1 MWELILSGLVQS
13 LHLTNIL
20 VMLLGVL
27 IGMVFGAIPGLTGAA
42 AMTILL
48 PITFVF
54 PAETGVLFLL
64 GIWNAAVYAGSI
76 PAIVLN
82 IPGTAASAATTLD
95 GYELAKQGK
104 ATKAL
109 RASVVGSTVGAF
121 ASALTLLFL
130 SPPLAKLSLMFGPA
144 EMFSFTLFGLM
155 IIITLSSGNLVKGLI
170 SGLLGLLMSTIGF
183 APSGT
188 IRFAVTPDLVDG
200 FPIIVTLIGLFTF
213 PEVFALIREK
223 KSVVGQGGGVLLQ
236 ADSFLLKFKDWTQNA
251 GNFVR
256 SSIIGSIIGVLPGA
270 GPTIAGFVSY
280 NEAKR
285 ASKHPE
291 NFGHGEIAGVIAS
304 DTANNAAV
312 LSSLVPALTLGIP
325 GSVDAVIILAA
336 LTMHGILPGP
346 MLFQENGMLVYTV
359 FMGVFVCNLIMLGVG
374 VLSARHIAQ
383 LSRLRSSILAPMI
396 IVFAL
401 VGSFAVRNDWF
412 DVFSAFGIGL
422 VGYGL
427 REMDIPL
434 APMVLGVILGPILER
449 NLYQMLVLFGGHYVD
464 LLKLPIFLAFMA
476 FSVLSVVMPLWRS
489 RNEAKLSARNMA
501 LEAMKH
507 KKERC

>member
-1 MWELILSGLVQS
+1 MLDLMLSGLANAVHIPN
-13 LHLTNIL
+13 LLA
-20 VMLLGVL
+20 MLLGVL
-27 IGMVFGAIPGLTGAA
+27 IGMVFGAIPGLTAAA

-48 PITFVF
+48 PLTFVF
-54 PAETGVLFLL
+54 PAEMGVLFLL

-95 GYELAKQGK
+95 GHELAKQGK
-104 ATKAL
+104 ATQAL
-109 RASVVGSTVGAF
+109 RASVFGSTVGAF

-144 EMFSFTLFGLM
+144 EMFSFTLFGLL
-155 IIITLSSGNLVKGLI
+155 IIVTLSSGTLVKGLI

-183 APSGT
+183 APSGS
-188 IRFAVTPDLVDG
+188 IRFAFTPDLVDG

-213 PEVFALIREK
+213 PEVFSLIRAQ
-223 KSVVGQGGGVLLQ
+223 KSVIESGAGILLSK
-236 ADSFLLKFKDWTQNA
+236 DTFLLKLSDWTRHA
-251 GNFVR
+251 GNFIR
-256 SSIIGSIIGVLPGA
+256 SSIIGSIVGVLPGA
-270 GPTIAGFVSY
+270 GPTIAGFISY

-291 NFGHGEIAGVIAS
+291 NFGKGEIAGVIAS

-346 MLFQENGMLVYTV
+346 MLFQSDALLVFTV
-359 FMGVFVCNLIMLGVG
+359 FMGVFICNLMMLGVG
-374 VLSARHIAQ
+374 VLSARHIAH
-383 LSRLRSSILAPMI
+383 LTRFRGSILAPMI

-401 VGSFAVRNDWF
+401 VGSFAVRNSWF

-422 VGYGL
+422 MGYGL
-427 REMDIPL
+427 RKLDIPL

-449 NLYQMLVLFGGHYVD
+449 NLYQMIVLFGGHYID
-464 LLKLPIFLAFMA
+464 LLTMPIFLIFMA
-476 FSVLSVVMPLWRS
+476 LSVLSVIMPIIRG
-489 RNEAKLSARNMA
+489 RKDAQRPV
-501 LEAMKH
+501 H
-507 KKERC
+507 

>member
-1 MWELILSGLVQS
+1 MAELMLSGLIQS
-13 LHLTNIL
+13 LHLSNIL
-20 VMLLGVL
+20 AMLLGVL
-27 IGMVFGAIPGLTGAA
+27 IGMAFGAIPGLTAAA

-48 PITFVF
+48 PLTFVF
-54 PAETGVLFLL
+54 PAEMGVLFLL

-95 GYELAKQGK
+95 GYEMAKQGK

-109 RASVVGSTVGAF
+109 RASVFGSTVGAF

-130 SPPLAKLSLMFGPA
+130 SPPLARLSLMFGPA
-144 EMFSFTLFGLM
+144 EMFSFTLFGLL
-155 IIITLSSGNLVKGLI
+155 IIVTLSSGNLVKGLI

-188 IRFAVTPDLVDG
+188 IRYAVTPDLVEG

-213 PEVFALIREK
+213 PEVFALIREQ
-223 KSVVGQGGGVLLQ
+223 KSVAEQGRGVLLA
-236 ADSFLLKFKDWTQNA
+236 ADSFLLKLRDWATHG
-251 GNFVR
+251 GNFLR
-256 SSIIGSIIGVLPGA
+256 SSIIGCIVGVLPGA

-291 NFGHGEIAGVIAS
+291 DFGHGEISGVIAS

-346 MLFQENGMLVYTV
+346 MLFQENALLVYTV

-383 LSRLRSSILAPMI
+383 LTRLRTSILAPVI

-449 NLYQMLVLFGGHYVD
+449 NLYQMIVLFSGHYGD
-464 LLKLPIFLAFMA
+464 LLKLPIFLIFMGL
-476 FSVLSVVMPLWRS
+476 SVFSVVMPLVRG
-489 RNEAKLSARNMA
+489 RR
-501 LEAMKH
+501 MKKFSPNVRH
-507 KKERC
+507 

>member
-1 MWELILSGLVQS
+1 MGELMLSGLFQS
-13 LHLTNIL
+13 IHVTNLL
-20 VMLLGVL
+20 VMLMGVV
-27 IGMVFGAIPGLTGAA
+27 IGMIFGAVPGLTGAA

-48 PITFVF
+48 PLTFVF

-64 GIWNAAVYAGSI
+64 GIWNAAVYSGSI

-104 ATKAL
+104 ATRTL
-109 RASVVGSTVGAF
+109 RASVFGSTIGAF
-121 ASALTLLFL
+121 VSALTLLFL

-170 SGLLGLLMSTIGF
+170 AGLLGLLMSTIGF

-188 IRFAVTPDLVDG
+188 VRFAVTPDLVDG

-213 PEVFALIREK
+213 PEVFAIIRER
-223 KSVVGQGGGVLLQ
+223 KSVVGQGGGMLLQ
-236 ADSFLLKFKDWTQNA
+236 ADNFLFKLRDWTRYA
-251 GNFVR
+251 GNFAR
-256 SSIIGSIIGVLPGA
+256 SSIIGAVVGVLPGA

-285 ASKHPE
+285 ASKTPE
-291 NFGHGEIAGVIAS
+291 NFGRGEIAGVIAS

-346 MLFQENGMLVYTV
+346 MLFQENGLLVYTV

-374 VLSARHIAQ
+374 LLSARHIAQ

-422 VGYGL
+422 VGFGL

-449 NLYQMLVLFGGHYVD
+449 NLYQMVVLFDGHYVD

-476 FSVLSVVMPLWRS
+476 LSVLSVVMPLWRG
-489 RNEAKLSARNMA
+489 RKEAQSSEGGMSI
-501 LEAMKH
+501 EAVTH
-507 KKERC
+507 KEERC

>member
-1 MWELILSGLVQS
+1 MGELMLSGLVQS

-20 VMLLGVL
+20 AMLLGVF
-27 IGMVFGAIPGLTGAA
+27 IGMIFGAIPGLTGAA

-48 PITFVF
+48 PLTFVF

-104 ATKAL
+104 ATRAL
-109 RASVVGSTVGAF
+109 RASVFGSTVGAF

-130 SPPLAKLSLMFGPA
+130 SPPLAQLSLMFGPA

-155 IIITLSSGNLVKGLI
+155 IIVTLSSGNLVKGLI
-170 SGLLGLLMSTIGF
+170 SGLLGLLMSAIGF

-213 PEVFALIREK
+213 PEVFALIRER
-223 KSVVGQGGGVLLQ
+223 KSVVGQGGAVLLQ
-236 ADSFLLKFKDWTQNA
+236 ADTFLLKLKDWTKHA
-251 GNFVR
+251 GNFLR
-256 SSIIGSIIGVLPGA
+256 SSVIGSIVGVLPGA

-291 NFGHGEIAGVIAS
+291 NFGHGEIGGVIAS

-346 MLFQENGMLVYTV
+346 MLFQESGLLVYTV
-359 FMGVFVCNLIMLGVG
+359 FMGVFVCNLIMLAVG

-383 LSRLRSSILAPMI
+383 LSRLRASLLAPLI

-422 VGYGL
+422 VGFGL

-449 NLYQMLVLFGGHYVD
+449 NLYQMIVLFEGHYVD

-476 FSVLSVVMPLWRS
+476 FSVLSIVMPLWRS
-489 RNEAKLSARNMA
+489 RSAGKPSARSMS
-501 LEAMKH
+501 
-507 KKERC
+507 KEPASHQ